1 MSRLKIEVKE
11 LLDLAKLTNDE
22 SDFQQNHHYR
32 KFKDKYKLD
41 IEICVVTLMMGLKEI
56 KFFNESVFW
65 CQKILEN
72 SRVGDKDFKL
82 LALSIITESFYCL
95 EKYEKS
101 IEYGKKAIEYQKGL
115 LEHDLIRNNSLT
127 TILDRM
133 IWALKKLDK
142 KEEAMKYVRELL
154 KVSVELYNASE
165 VFEKDF
171 EKRMLLVSYL
181 YLIDLQVQLGK
192 SKLAKKS
199 FKKHFELFN
208 LNSTNPNDVL
218 LALKEEGYENI
229 LPLAKCKQTQKL
241 STEFAKKFIDS
252 PEFMREKWEKKVV
265 VFHSVSQM
273 CWKKHFVFFGGKS
286 NQTWGNLSLDIC
298 LNILKH
304 IKVIIENKEK
314 YSYFN
319 FDSLFSVHPIVFDAI
334 SMTIFLA
341 DQNHLKRENLFSN
354 LFLLIRSVMT
364 DPNKENIWPYVAEY
378 VAAAQRKNDKINLQ
392 KVMPFIQFCLKSL
405 DNEGANSSQNV
416 DLRLQFLMLK
426 NNLIIRNH
434 FKTNGYNGR
443 EEEY

>member
-1 MSRLKIEVKE
+1 MSRIKIPKKE
-11 LLDLAKLTNDE
+11 LKEFKEIIDLAKTNDE
-22 SDFQQNHHYR
+22 SAFQQNHRYR
-32 KFKDKYKLD
+32 KFKDQNIN
-41 IEICVVTLMMGLKEI
+41 IEICVNMIQGFWKI

-65 CQKILEN
+65 CQKVLEN
-72 SRVGDKDFKL
+72 SRVGEKDFKWVA
-82 LALSIITESFYCL
+82 LAMITQSFYGL
-95 EKYEKS
+95 EKYEKV
-101 IEYGKKAIEYQKGL
+101 IEYGKKTIEHLTKSLEPGGQFDRKNCL
-115 LEHDLIRNNSLT
+115 LV
-127 TILDRM
+127 ILNHM
-133 IWALKKLDK
+133 ILAFKKLDK
-142 KEEAMKYVRELL
+142 KKEAMKYAREFL
-154 KVSVELYNASE
+154 KVSVELHNTVE
-165 VFEKDF
+165 DIEKGF
-171 EKRMLLVSYL
+171 QKVVLLNSYICL
-181 YLIDLQVQLGK
+181 VDLQIQLGE

-199 FKKHFELFN
+199 FERHFKLFN
-208 LNSTNPNDVL
+208 LNSMDPNDVL

-241 STEFAKKFIDS
+241 STEFAKRFIDS
-252 PEFMREKWEKKVV
+252 PEVMREKWEEKVV

-319 FDSLFSVHPIVFDAI
+319 FDLLHPIVIDAI
-334 SMTIFLA
+334 SMTLILA

-364 DPNKENIWPYVAEY
+364 DPNKENICSY